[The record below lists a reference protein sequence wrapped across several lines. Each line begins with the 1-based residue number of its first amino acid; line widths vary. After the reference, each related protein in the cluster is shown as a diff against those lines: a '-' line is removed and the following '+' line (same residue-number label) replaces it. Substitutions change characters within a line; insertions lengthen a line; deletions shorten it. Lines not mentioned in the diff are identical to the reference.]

1 MIFMQ
6 PLKFGPS
13 YTSSDLGWDAQR
25 TVNLIPEIDETSEA
39 KSGMNLRLVTAP
51 GVTLVNPLAPNPNLR
66 VRGLIRLATDLVIMV
81 GHDPGQGRSYVFV
94 YNESTATTST
104 IPRADDY
111 VNGPPDWLGS
121 YGWLV
126 DNASYASQ
134 QIRFAHNGTD
144 LVIVDGPSELI
155 KVNLRDSVA
164 PGYIWSYMRN
174 GANLQD
180 YYPVDVTFCG
190 GYFVFVPEVEADFDS
205 VTQDKFYI
213 SGLYDTTMDPLD
225 VATTEYKA
233 DGNVAVGSIS
243 NALWLFGR
251 RTLEVWANTG
261 AVDFPFER
269 INGTSSDTGMLAR
282 ASLQQLT
289 DAFMWLACTSGGR
302 PFIAMTQGYTPAKVS
317 TVAID
322 TELAR
327 LSVSELAAATSFT
340 YSHAGH
346 YYYGLN
352 VPALNTTFVYDLHSK
367 MWHERTYTVGGVSYS
382 AGYAHSTPGMGGEK
396 FVYRPNEPG
405 IFRLE
410 FEANT
415 TMQTWAN
422 QAGSPLLCE
431 RSFPIVSH
439 ASGNRIQHNRVQLDS
454 SAGDVP
460 AQPAYTLQWSDNS
473 GRDFVAGRTLQPADV
488 GEYNERFIW
497 RRLGAARSRLYKLN
511 FTTAHHVSLRSVMLD
526 SEVLGG

>member
-1 MIFMQ
+1 MQ
-6 PLKFGPS
+6 ALKFGPS

-39 KSGMNLRLVTAP
+39 KSGLNLRLVTAP
-51 GVTLVNPLAPNPNLR
+51 GVTLTNPLAHNPNLR
-66 VRGLIRLATDLVIMV
+66 IRGLLRLATDLVIIV
-81 GHDPGQGRSYVFV
+81 GHDTTQGRSYVFT

-104 IPRADDY
+104 ILRADDY
-111 VNGPPDWLGS
+111 VNGPPDTIGS
-121 YGWLV
+121 AGWLV
-126 DNASYASQ
+126 DNTTYASQ
-134 QIRFAHNGTD
+134 QIRFAYNGMD

-155 KVNLRDSVA
+155 KVNLRDSVT

-174 GANLQD
+174 ASNLLD
-180 YYPVDVTFCG
+180 YHPLDVAFVG
-190 GYFVFVPEVEADFDS
+190 GYFVFVPLADFNFDS
-205 VTQDKFYI
+205 VTNDKFYI

-233 DGNVAVGSIS
+233 DGLVAAGSIS

-261 AVDFPFER
+261 GVDFPFER
-269 INGTSSDTGMLAR
+269 INGASSDIGMLAR

-302 PFIAMTQGYTPAKVS
+302 PFIAMTQGYAPTKMS
-317 TVAID
+317 TIAID
-322 TELAR
+322 TELAK
-327 LSVSELAAATSFT
+327 LSVSELELATSFA

-367 MWHERTYTVGGVSYS
+367 MWHERTYTVGGVTYS

-396 FVYRPNEPG
+396 FVYRHNEPG
-405 IFRLE
+405 IFELE

-415 TMQTWAN
+415 LMQTWAN
-422 QAGSPLLCE
+422 KTGVPMVCE
-431 RSFPIVSH
+431 RAFPIVSH
-439 ASGNRIQHNRVQLDS
+439 ASGNRIQHNKVQLDS
-454 SAGDVP
+454 SAGSE
-460 AQPAYTLQWSDNS
+460 ATQPAFTLQWSDNS
-473 GRDFVAGRTLQPADV
+473 GKDFVDGRTLQPADV

-497 RRLGAARSRLYKLN
+497 RRLGASRSRLYKLS
-511 FTTAHHVSLRSVMLD
+511 FSTAQQLSLRSVMLD